1 MPFQIVKNSIVNMKT
16 DAIVNAANSELRGG
30 GGVCGAIFQAAGAEE
45 MDAACRAIGH
55 CDSGSAVITPGFRL
69 SPYVIHAV
77 GPVWSGGTHDEAR
90 LLRSAYTRS
99 LELASAYHL
108 QSISF
113 PLISSGI
120 YGYPKAQALEI
131 AVRAIRDYLDQ
142 QSEDDLLVY
151 LVLADPS
158 IVPADP
164 RLAAYLRRNTP
175 ERPPYSYSG
184 AAGSS
189 PALSSPNLSGMFLEE
204 ASAAFNAAP
213 SATPSGKPHKPAK
226 PAKCPK
232 QPDADK
238 DTAVGKISSIFSRRE
253 SRKQTSDLDQMI
265 RSADESFAEA
275 LFHLIDER
283 GMKDSDVYK
292 RANIDRKL
300 FSKIRSNPQYHP
312 KKMTALALA
321 IALRLSLPQIQALLE
336 KAGFT
341 LSNSSKADIIIEYY
355 LQQPCYDIDI
365 INESLFKYDQPLLGS
380 SDF

>member
-1 MPFQIVKNSIVNMKT
+1 MPFQIVKNNIVSMKT

-55 CDSGSAVITPGFRL
+55 CDTGSAVITPGFRL

-77 GPVWSGGTHDEAR
+77 GPVWSGGTHNEAA

-99 LELASAYHL
+99 LELASAHHL

-113 PLISSGI
+113 PLISSGM
-120 YGYPKAQALEI
+120 YGYPKAEALEV
-131 AVRAIRDYLDQ
+131 AVRAIRDYLDRQ
-142 QSEDDLLVY
+142 NEDDLLVY

-164 RLAAYLRRNTP
+164 RLDAYLQRNTP
-175 ERPPYSYSG
+175 PQRPPYGYSD
-184 AAGSS
+184 AAG
-189 PALSSPNLSGMFLEE
+189 SSPNLSGMFLEE
-204 ASAAFNAAP
+204 ASAAFHAAPAAAP
-213 SATPSGKPHKPAK
+213 SEKPHKLTK
-226 PAKCPK
+226 PARRPK
-232 QPDADK
+232 QPEADK
-238 DTAVGKISSIFSRRE
+238 EIAVGKISSIFNHRE

-265 RSADESFAEA
+265 RSADESFAQA
-275 LFHLIDER
+275 LLHLIDER

-321 IALRLSLPQIQALLE
+321 IALRLSLPETQALLE

-355 LQQPCYDIDI
+355 LQMSCYDIDI

-380 SDF
+380 ADF